1 MTLFPRGR
9 SQRAAQAARLFVP
22 ALGLLLATACAAG
35 GGEPLPRL
43 NIEQG
48 RVAFAGL
55 SSGAYMAA
63 QSHLVLA
70 DRVDGVALVAGGP
83 PGCAEGKLETALGPC
98 IAAQPQAPDVQALLA
113 RARERA
119 GDGRAAPL
127 SALAG
132 DRVLVMHGTEDATVN
147 PAVGAAA
154 RDFYAALVDEGI
166 ALELT
171 WDGERRFGH
180 VWPTV
185 AEGGDCLAGASPWL
199 GACGFDAA
207 GEVMRRMFGPVEG
220 EPGEPRGEL
229 RRFGQAGLAAGGS
242 DPLLADEGF
251 LYLPPACAA
260 GEACG
265 LLVAFHGC
273 QQDIGSVGDAFARGS
288 GLNAWADLHRVAVLY
303 PQTRSSYLPL
313 NPKACWDWWGY
324 TGEDYDTRTGAQ
336 LRWLTAA
343 LDALGAP

>member
-1 MTLFPRGR
+1 M
-9 SQRAAQAARLFVP
+9 SQRAAHAARLF
-22 ALGLLLATACAAG
+22 LLSAMVLVAACG
-35 GGEPLPRL
+35 GSRGEPLPRL
-43 NIEQG
+43 DIERG
-48 RVAFAGL
+48 RVAVAGL

-63 QSHLVLA
+63 QAHLALA
-70 DRVDGVALVAGGP
+70 ERLDGVALIAGGP
-83 PGCAEGKLETALGPC
+83 PGCAQGQLQVALGPC
-98 IAAQPQAPDVQALLA
+98 MVARPHGPDVPALLA

-119 GDGRAAPL
+119 ADGRAAPL

-154 RDFYAALVDEGI
+154 RDFYTALVEEGI
-166 ALELT
+166 AFELT

-185 AEGGDCLAGASPWL
+185 AEGGDCLDGGSPWL

-207 GEVMRRMFGPVEG
+207 GEVMHHLFGPVEG
-220 EPGEPRGEL
+220 APGEPRGEL
-229 RRFGQAGLAAGGS
+229 RRFGQAGLAADGG

-251 LYLPPACAA
+251 LYLPPECAA

-273 QQDIGSVGDAFARGS
+273 QQDIGSVGDTFARGS

-303 PQTRSSYLPL
+303 PQARSSYLPL

-336 LRWLTAA
+336 LRWLAA
-343 LDALGAP
+343 VLDALGAP